1 VLVTAFSTNDDFAA
15 RFGEDL
21 SDLEMTRVDALL
33 ARLRH
38 HQGTPPAR
46 RFRWSK
52 TTRSAG
58 GTRDDRIL
66 LPERPVV
73 SVASVTLNGLALA
86 AEGAW
91 FLDGDEIVRRATNT
105 FFEGTIFVEPLSLP
119 YIGFGWESETLKI
132 VYTHGYADD
141 AIPGTVKA
149 ICVEAAVRA

>member
-52 TTRSAG
+52 TTDQPAAPVTTGFCFRS
-58 GTRDDRIL
+58 
-66 LPERPVV
+66 
-73 SVASVTLNGLALA
+73 GLS
-86 AEGAW
+86 
-91 FLDGDEIVRRATNT
+91 F
-105 FFEGTIFVEPLSLP
+105 PSP
-119 YIGFGWESETLKI
+119 
-132 VYTHGYADD
+132 
-141 AIPGTVKA
+141 P
-149 ICVEAAVRA
+149 